1 MDVPELY
8 LSTRLTG
15 SFAQVKIG
23 HFKTKRFHLIV
34 ALD

>member
-1 MDVPELY
+1 MDVPQLY
-8 LSTRLTG
+8 LFIRFTG

-23 HFKTKRFHLIV
+23 HFKTKRSHLIV